1 MKYLIKSLI
10 PPILLN
16 ILKNNNKYGW
26 RGNYSNWE
34 EARND
39 AIGYDSDEILQA
51 VKKSLLKV
59 KNGEA
64 IYERDSVIFDKIQYS
79 WQLLAG
85 LMFCSAK
92 MGGTLKVLDFGG
104 SLGSSYY
111 QNKKFLDTLENVSWN
126 IVEQKNF
133 VDIGRLEFQDDKLKF
148 YYSISDCIKSQ
159 NPNVLLLSSVLQYI
173 ENPYKLL
180 DEILEYDFDFILLDR
195 MIFSKENKGDM
206 ITVQNVNLKGYSSI
220 PSWLFSEDKLLSYF
234 YNKYHLLEDYDIP
247 NEENNQKYEK
257 GLIWIKK

>member
-1 MKYLIKSLI
+1 
-10 PPILLN
+10 
-16 ILKNNNKYGW
+16 
-26 RGNYSNWE
+26 
-34 EARND
+34 
-39 AIGYDSDEILQA
+39 
-51 VKKSLLKV
+51 
-59 KNGEA
+59 
-64 IYERDSVIFDKIQYS
+64 
-79 WQLLAG
+79 
-85 LMFCSAK
+85 MFCSSK

-111 QNKKFLDTLENVSWN
+111 QNKKFLDSLENVSWN

-148 YYSISDCIKSQ
+148 YYSISDCIKNQ

-206 ITVQNVNLKGYSSI
+206 ITIQNVNLKGYSSI

-234 YNKYHLLEDYDIP
+234 YNKYHLLEDYYIP